1 MKLLPH
7 KRMLTTFGV
16 EMGHDRTMYCTVHH
30 AEMVRAPD
38 ARTLYVCPVQG
49 CPHFF
54 TLEH

>member
-7 KRMLTTFGV
+7 KRVVTTFGV